1 MLFMFLIQL
10 LLITETFLTQ
20 FEGRRYKKN
29 PHFQTFIASSLT
41 DQIQEL
47 SLENKHFNLKSLT
60 IAWDEHISP

>member
-1 MLFMFLIQL
+1 M
-10 LLITETFLTQ
+10 
-20 FEGRRYKKN
+20 
-29 PHFQTFIASSLT
+29 FIASPHT